1 MPAQGAAP
9 VDEDALTRRMADVAA
24 RLEQEYLPWDT
35 DLLVQFARST
45 GYETVDRWKAVLD
58 LTSANP
64 GTLYSTQDIAT
75 LTGMTADQWRSA
87 CRALTRHLKAHYP
100 PDTKWPLA
108 GVSGKN
114 LGVYDQIYVVAT
126 TETATRWRS
135 ARELAS

>member
-1 MPAQGAAP
+1 
-9 VDEDALTRRMADVAA
+9 
-24 RLEQEYLPWDT
+24 
-35 DLLVQFARST
+35 
-45 GYETVDRWKAVLD
+45 
-58 LTSANP
+58 
-64 GTLYSTQDIAT
+64 
-75 LTGMTADQWRSA
+75 MTADQWRSA